1 MIQNRNI
8 VITNIRTRTTTI
20 SYINLNLIEKEDEQ
34 IDMII
39 ENFRKSPQKTIFK
52 YTAEISKIRNE
63 LINYDAKPV
72 INLNQLN

>member
-8 VITNIRTRTTTI
+8 VITNIRIRTTTI
-20 SYINLNLIEKEDEQ
+20 SYINSNQIEKEDEQ

>member
-8 VITNIRTRTTTI
+8 VITNIRIRTTTI

-39 ENFRKSPQKTIFK
+39 ENFRKSPTKKPSSNTM
-52 YTAEISKIRNE
+52 
-63 LINYDAKPV
+63 LIDIENTR
-72 INLNQLN
+72 